1 MNNKGIL
8 ILIAVILVGILGVMV
23 VQGGFLDNRT
33 PLEKAADNVGD
44 AVRNTGDAIGEAAEE
59 VGDEIDDHTTAR

>member
-8 ILIAVILVGILGVMV
+8 TLIVVLLVAILGVMV
-23 VQGGFLDNRT
+23 VQGGMLDNST
-33 PLEKAADNVGD
+33 PMEKAADNVSD

-59 VGDEIDDHTTAR
+59 VKDEIDDATTGR